1 MTFMLRGI
9 AVSFSIFFTL
19 YVVLS
24 LIVGVIWRRG
34 WLYGQ
39 RDSAQVCCD
48 RLFALRMAPF
58 FLALVATFFF
68 AVPSFL
74 EFEPH
79 IAGEPM
85 ERGLPLLAF
94 CGAAVFLIGT
104 WNVIWALRQVSKT
117 VARWSMNAKQLDAWS
132 AELNSVPVI
141 QTSAAAP
148 PLTAEGILQSRVWL
162 SSATEFVL
170 TESELRCALQ
180 HELVHIRRRDNL
192 RKLMLR
198 FVAVPGMA
206 ELENAWRETS
216 EMAADDAAV
225 SSASEALDLAAAVI
239 KLSRG
244 ASLVSPLA
252 SQVALTTGLVH
263 SPAASLDERVK
274 RLITWPERQQY
285 PASPSLLRPALCAAV
300 ITMVILANYTFL
312 LLRVHSATEWL
323 IR

>member
-1 MTFMLRGI
+1 MNYALRGF

-24 LIVGVIWRRG
+24 LVVGVIWKRG

-68 AVPSFL
+68 AIPSFL

-85 ERGLPLLAF
+85 ERGLPLLAL
-94 CGAAVFLIGT
+94 CGVAVFLIGT
-104 WNVIWALRQVSKT
+104 WNVIEALRQVSKT
-117 VARWSMNAKQLDAWS
+117 VARWSANAKELDAWS

-141 QTSAAAP
+141 QTAAAAP
-148 PLTAEGILQSRVWL
+148 PLAVAGILHSRVWM
-162 SSATEFVL
+162 SNTTEFVL
-170 TESELRCALQ
+170 TEPELRCALR

-198 FVAVPGMA
+198 FVALPGMA
-206 ELENAWRETS
+206 ELENAWREAS

-239 KLSRG
+239 KLSRV
-244 ASLVSPLA
+244 APIA
-252 SQVALTTGLVH
+252 SQVELTTGLVH

-274 RLITWPERQQY
+274 RLIAWPERQQG
-285 PASPSLLRPALCAAV
+285 PVSEGLWRSALCAAV
-300 ITMVILANYTFL
+300 IMVVILANYTFL
-312 LLRVHSATEWL
+312 LLRVHAATEWWV
-323 IR
+323 R